1 MIAQGNALGGQRK
14 KTRALKGRPIVSGLL
29 SEGGTRRHSY
39 YPTNGVAPRVIKASG
54 LRHICPRP
62 TAFPMTAQGNALGG
76 QRKKTRALKGRPV
89 VPGLLSEGGTK
100 EDTASTLPTAL
111 PSGNQGQWPASHL
124 PKANGLSH
132 DSPGQRPGWTEKEN
146 QSPERATYRFRLL
159 SEGGT
164 KEDTAST
171 LPTALPSGNQG
182 QWSRHICPR
191 PTAFPMT
198 AQGNALGGQ
207 RKNTRALKGRPI
219 VSGCARTTKKRRRRG
234 RGRGRG
240 ATRNGAAV
248 AYCMISRTKT
258 FSCPSLCLRTSV
270 IS

>member
-1 MIAQGNALGGQRK
+1 LAFVAPCPRPTAFFMIAQGNALGGQRK

-111 PSGNQGQWPASHL
+111 PSGNQGQW
-124 PKANGLSH
+124 
-132 DSPGQRPGWTEKEN
+132 
-146 QSPERATYRFRLL
+146 
-159 SEGGT
+159 
-164 KEDTAST
+164 
-171 LPTALPSGNQG
+171 
-182 QWSRHICPR
+182 SRHICPR

-207 RKNTRALKGRPI
+207 RKKTRALKGRPI